1 MINKNS
7 IISPSDSDEIK
18 LCLSRACDLYTKSLF
33 SGRCLFTKFLTPL
46 ESMEIFSRF
55 PKSEVEIGFFGGYEG
70 AERTVA
76 SFGECFGD
84 YPVCALKIRQK
95 GKGNLTHRDYL
106 GSVLSLG
113 IKRELVGDIITTDDG
128 AVLFCLE
135 EIADYIS
142 DNLTKIAN
150 MGVTVFRKSFDD
162 GDEVR
167 RNFVTTSSTVSSL
180 RLDAV
185 VSSAISKSRSASS
198 ELISKGLVMHNYKE
212 ASSSSAC
219 VKNGDVI
226 TVRGFGKFLINT
238 DEKLT
243 KKGRIHIFIN
253 KYA

>member
-1 MINKNS
+1 MINKNT
-7 IISPSDSDEIK
+7 IISTSDSDEIR
-18 LCLSRACDLYTKSLF
+18 LCLSKACDAYTKSLF

-46 ESMEIFSRF
+46 EAREISMRF
-55 PKSEVEIGFFGGYEG
+55 PKGEVDISFFGGYDG

-76 SFGECFGD
+76 SFGRQNEE
-84 YPVCALKIRQK
+84 YPLCALEIVQK
-95 GKGNLTHRDYL
+95 GKIALSHRDYL

-113 IKRELVGDIITTDDG
+113 IKRELVGDILVKDDG

-150 MGVTVFRKSFDD
+150 SGVSVSRCNDD
-162 GDEVR
+162 DAKNME
-167 RNFVTTSSTVSSL
+167 RNFEKRSSTVSSL

-185 VSSAISKSRSASS
+185 VASAISKSRGVAA
-198 ELISKGLVMHNYKE
+198 ELIGRSLVSHNYKE
-212 ASSSSAC
+212 ATSVSQG
-219 VKNGDVI
+219 VKDNDVI
-226 TVRGFGKFLINT
+226 TVRGFGKYLINT

-243 KKGRIHIFIN
+243 KKGRIHIDIS